1 MSDLSNC
8 VRCTVKPVSTTM
20 SRFNT
25 DIICGDCETKERA
38 HPRYQEAADAELA
51 AVKRGN
57 YNYPGIGKPENL

>member
-1 MSDLSNC
+1 MSDHTC
-8 VRCTVKPVSTTM
+8 VRCDAQNAVTTM

-25 DIICGDCETKERA
+25 DIICTDCETTERA